1 MNLYYLLFQVFH
13 GLGKSISFGTSLVI
27 IFFVFCY
34 LNYCILE
41 IFAGLDNIQALLQA

>member
-34 LNYCILE
+34 LNYSILE
-41 IFAGLDNIQALLQA
+41 MFTGLEKTQDLVQA